1 MQNMS
6 ALARRWNTSLATHH
20 TATVLQSLQ
29 NNSYRQHIERTVSG
43 PAIIGLEEF
52 GPSRLKGALVHMCQ
66 LLRARAPTY
75 SLENSIQVSV

>member
-52 GPSRLKGALVHMCQ
+52 GPSRLKEW
-66 LLRARAPTY
+66 RACTH
-75 SLENSIQVSV
+75 VSAFTCPCTHV